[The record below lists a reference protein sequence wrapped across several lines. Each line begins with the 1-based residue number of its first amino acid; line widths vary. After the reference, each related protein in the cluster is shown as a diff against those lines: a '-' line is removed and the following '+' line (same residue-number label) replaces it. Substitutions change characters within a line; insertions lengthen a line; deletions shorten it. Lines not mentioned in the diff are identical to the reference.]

1 MEKVNVVI
9 PAPSGFCVLCGSKT
23 SLVCHRCGD
32 FYCTKKCQLND
43 WQRHRYICFSIP
55 ALVHPLE
62 CSAFGVMEVPPK
74 PAAQQIVHELAV
86 KNAASAFNTDDASID
101 EAKAELSIK
110 STESSEP
117 IPPIADG
124 VANGNIE
131 ECDKTSN
138 TNETVKNVA
147 VAVAKPAFSNN
158 NNNNSSNNSTS
169 KKMDLKFKGP
179 PQVAMPVNGSVV
191 YITGFRSPNRCFIR
205 DAGESAEK
213 AYLEICQKVNLLGKE
228 LPEIQKLKV
237 YGYALAKYN
246 GQFQRVKVIGV
257 RTNQC
262 ARLQYLDLGFAK
274 PRNGAEMREISDELL
289 ELPCHSLELQ
299 LKGVPN
305 YALSDQLNGFLSQF
319 EGERFVIN
327 NVGNKQIELVHVE
340 TLKSLNIQILD
351 FSSNMQVFGSPT
363 VSFDKKATPF
373 NAGTQ
378 QNNNNNNL
386 ELKTVSATKELKL
399 VSVVKTPQLD
409 TKSAQLVKAMEEK
422 LKKDQTQQDKGILC
436 YNLDEESKNSEE
448 KPKENV
454 PFNNRPVETIPTLA
468 FESSKN
474 EYFKSEAI
482 ANLKNEIPMI
492 TQTTFKPAVT
502 VVDNQSPITSKTIDK
517 TNVEPLLVPPFEMHR
532 IIIKN
537 KEGLDVFI
545 VDNANVSRG
554 IIGAFDSTY
563 ARDFSQLHSRLSEF
577 KDSQPYR
584 PMLKEYV
591 IAKFEN
597 EWYRARVTEIK
608 KNRVNCT
615 YNVMY
620 IEFTNVS
627 TVTEEDIRRYP
638 ADLTVPCH
646 TSICLIEGFPHRPT
660 KSQINFLEAKLQMH
674 SLLHIDSVSYLQDM
688 ALIKCNALI
697 EELQKA

>member
-23 SLVCHRCGD
+23 SLACHRCGD

-55 ALVHPLE
+55 ALVHPME
-62 CSAFGVMEVPPK
+62 CSAFGVMEVPPM
-74 PAAQQIVHELAV
+74 PAVPKIVHEVAV
-86 KNAASAFNTDDASID
+86 KDVIPAVNNTADANRD
-101 EAKAELSIK
+101 ETKAELTKK
-110 STESSEP
+110 SNESAKP

-124 VANGNIE
+124 VANGSIE

-138 TNETVKNVA
+138 TNETAKSVA
-147 VAVAKPAFSNN
+147 IAKPSCS
-158 NNNNSSNNSTS
+158 NNNNSSNDSTS

-179 PQVAMPVNGSVV
+179 PHVAMPVNGSVV

-205 DAGESAEK
+205 DAGEAAEK
-213 AYLEICQKVNLLGKE
+213 AYLEICEKVNLLGKE
-228 LPEIQKLKV
+228 LPEIQKLRV

-246 GQFQRVKVIGV
+246 GRFQRVKVIGV

-274 PRNGAEMREISDELL
+274 LRNGAEMREISGELL

-305 YALSDQLNGFLSQF
+305 YALNDELNGFLSQF
-319 EGERFVIN
+319 EGERFIVN

-363 VSFDKKATPF
+363 VSYDKKAMPF
-373 NAGTQ
+373 KAGTQ
-378 QNNNNNNL
+378 QKNSNNNNL
-386 ELKTVSATKELKL
+386 EVKIVSATKELKL
-399 VSVVKTPQLD
+399 ESIVKPSQLD
-409 TKSAQLVKAMEEK
+409 TKCAQLVKAMEEK
-422 LKKDQTQQDKGILC
+422 LKRDQPPNSEQEQDKEILC
-436 YNLDEESKNSEE
+436 YKLDKESKNSEE

-454 PFNNRPVETIPTLA
+454 AFNNVPVESIQTLA

-474 EYFKSEAI
+474 ENDKSEAI
-482 ANLKNEIPMI
+482 ANLKNIIAMK
-492 TQTTFKPAVT
+492 TQTNLKPAAT
-502 VVDNQSPITSKTIDK
+502 VVDSQSPITSKTIDI
-517 TNVEPLLVPPFEMHR
+517 TSFEPLLVAPFEMRR
-532 IIIKN
+532 IMIKN
-537 KEGLDVFI
+537 REGLDVFI

-584 PMLKEYV
+584 PIL
-591 IAKFEN
+591 
-597 EWYRARVTEIK
+597 
-608 KNRVNCT
+608 
-615 YNVMY
+615 
-620 IEFTNVS
+620 VS
-627 TVTEEDIRRYP
+627 
-638 ADLTVPCH
+638 
-646 TSICLIEGFPHRPT
+646 
-660 KSQINFLEAKLQMH
+660 
-674 SLLHIDSVSYLQDM
+674 
-688 ALIKCNALI
+688 
-697 EELQKA
+697 